1 MVFMIKFSGYLTEMT
16 VKILVFSILN
26 NLINLSDFTFYFKM
40 YCPFFENANGNKK
53 RPALI
58 IGPA

>member
-40 YCPFFENANGNKK
+40 YCQ
-53 RPALI
+53 
-58 IGPA
+58 IGRAHV